1 MCTSRPKAPEVIY
14 QGPSQE
20 EIDAQNQQLEMARQ
34 QMEQSNQRLQ
44 SQLDQ
49 QIAAANTESER
60 FRASLAEQ
68 TAAKAAESAPAQTY
82 TTTTTTAAPL
92 VGTAM
97 TTEPIKPKKKPS
109 AGLTITP
116 AGVAAAAG
124 AGLNIG
130 T

>member
-1 MCTSRPKAPEVIY
+1 MCTSSPKAPEVIY

-20 EIDAQNQQLEMARQ
+20 EMDAQNQQLEMARQ
-34 QMEQSNQRLQ
+34 QMEQSSQRLQ

-68 TAAKAAESAPAQTY
+68 VAARAAESVPAGPY
-82 TTTTTTAAPL
+82 ATTTAAAAPL
-92 VGTAM
+92 SGTAM
-97 TTEPIKPKKKPS
+97 TTEPIKPKKKAA
-109 AGLTITP
+109 AGLTIAP